1 MQSVRVEMNYLKV
14 YCNLIRKAEN
24 RTLLDGYTEKHHTF
38 PKSIFGKNNRIVV
51 LTAREHYIA
60 HALLEKICIK
70 KYGLNHWKTKKMINA
85 FWCMNSQKSKNTYI
99 KSHLYESSRLRR
111 SILMSGKNN
120 HMYGKKI
127 SEETKEKRSKAHT
140 GKKMS
145 LESRAK
151 MSEAAKKRPK
161 ENYFG
166 RKHSEETKLK
176 LRNLNKGKKI
186 PNEVRKKM
194 SDANKGENN
203 HYFGKKH
210 SLEIRQKMSGENHSR
225 SMWWKITF
233 ADGNV
238 IEQCGL
244 TNWSKE
250 NGYSQGA
257 IYKVAYGK
265 KKKYKDIVAVEK
277 LAHRGSY

>member
-1 MQSVRVEMNYLKV
+1 MNYLKV

-24 RTLLDGYTEKHHTF
+24 RTPPEGYTEKHHIF
-38 PKSIFGKNNRIVV
+38 PKSIFGKNNRLVV

-60 HALLEKICIK
+60 HALLEKIYIQR
-70 KYGLNHWKTKKMINA
+70 YGIRHQKTKKMITA

-99 KSHLYESSRLRR
+99 NSHLYESSRLRR
-111 SILMSGKNN
+111 SILMTGKNN

-127 SEETKEKRSKAHT
+127 SEEAREKRSKAHT

-151 MSEAAKKRPK
+151 MSEAAKKRNKNPML
-161 ENYFG
+161 G
-166 RKHSEETKLK
+166 RNHSEETKRK
-176 LRNLNKGKKI
+176 ISELNKGRKVSEDFKKKLSKR
-186 PNEVRKKM
+186 N
-194 SDANKGENN
+194 SGENN
-203 HYFGKKH
+203 PYFGKKH
-210 SLEIRQKMSGENHSR
+210 SLEIRQKMSGENHFR

-257 IYKVAYGK
+257 IYKVACGK

-277 LAHRGSY
+277 LAHRSSY